1 MRNNYLRTVLAITVA
16 ILFIQCHK
24 SNNKITSTDV
34 LPAEP
39 DYKDLN
45 QWYISDR
52 HADADVFYITSTET
66 GDYTL
71 ADGITYHFADTY
83 NDSVRRPLYSEM
95 LGVDTLV
102 SGKLNYYSPYY
113 RQCSLQTFT
122 SDSLLTSR
130 MPVALDDIRK
140 AFRYYLN
147 NLNNGRP
154 FILAGFSQGA
164 MILLELLKEMDE
176 DTYGR
181 LIAAYA
187 IGTTI
192 PRKLADNCPYIVP
205 AKGAGDTGV
214 TICYN
219 SIRDTSCTS
228 MFPENSAFAINPVN
242 WQTDVRPAVLL
253 TETSPFLP
261 VTQQKKEKLTIHLD
275 EKSKYLIVEGYT
287 GTDYILPL
295 IGQEGCYHSREIWFY
310 RQQLCENMALR
321 AANFLKKSKR

>member
-1 MRNNYLRTVLAITVA
+1 MKNNYLRIVLAMAMA
-16 ILFIQCHK
+16 ILFVQCHK
-24 SNNKITSTDV
+24 SNNKIASGDV

-39 DYKDLN
+39 DYKNSN

-52 HADADVFYITSTET
+52 HADADVFYIISTET

-83 NDSVRRPLYSEM
+83 NDSVRGPLYSEM
-95 LGVDTLV
+95 LGVDTLI

-130 MPVALDDIRK
+130 MPVALDDVRK
-140 AFRYYLN
+140 AFQYYLN

-176 DTYGR
+176 KTYGK

-192 PRKLADNCPYIVP
+192 PQKLADNCPRIIP
-205 AKGAGDTGV
+205 AKGAEDTGV

-242 WQTDVRPAVLL
+242 WQTNATPAVLY
-253 TETSPFLP
+253 TEPSPLLP
-261 VTQQKKEKLTIHLD
+261 VTQQKKDKLTIHLD
-275 EKSKYLIVEGYT
+275 KTSKYLIVEGFS
-287 GTDYILPL
+287 GTDYVLPL

-310 RQQLCENMALR
+310 RQQLCENMAIR